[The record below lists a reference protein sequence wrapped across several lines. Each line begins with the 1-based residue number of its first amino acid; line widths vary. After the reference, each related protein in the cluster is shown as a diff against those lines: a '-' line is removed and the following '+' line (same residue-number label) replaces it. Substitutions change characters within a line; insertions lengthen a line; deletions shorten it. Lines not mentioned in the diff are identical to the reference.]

1 MKGRAGA
8 TLLLRK
14 SRDPLCMVTR
24 SWYGFGGSPPAYVLG
39 DLRLIVSYAGSSL
52 FPPPTAATLPGSYNG
67 GTTVRTQR
75 GPPSE
80 SGDIFRLVET
90 VSGVLFEG
98 AGSLLSF

>member
-8 TLLLRK
+8 TLLLRE

-39 DLRLIVSYAGSSL
+39 DLGLIVSYAGSSL
-52 FPPPTAATLPGSYNG
+52 STPTAATLPGSCNG